1 MSLMRKIGLG
11 TALALTLA
19 LPALAA
25 DVTVKIAYENN
36 PGEPVD
42 LMMQKW
48 ADLVKERS
56 EGKVEFELYPSSQ
69 LGSKEDIIEQ
79 AKMGVNVITIADAGF
94 LVDYDPDMGVLYGP
108 YLADDTESLFRIYDG
123 EWFKEKELKLRDQG
137 IRIVIPNY
145 MYGARHILAKKK
157 IETPADMVGLKIRT
171 PNNNMQIKAIEL
183 MGGTPTPMPLGDV
196 YPALT
201 QGVIDGVENPLTVLH
216 GQKLDEQAKQL
227 SIVGYVTSAAFWLG
241 GESYF
246 QTLDPEVAKLIED
259 TGYEIGVESQKVAA
273 QDEADALEAMKAVGV
288 EVTTPDV
295 AAFKEAT
302 KPFYEQFPE
311 WTPGLYDRI
320 QAEIAAQ

>member
-1 MSLMRKIGLG
+1 MTMLKRIGLG
-11 TALALTLA
+11 SVLVLSLA
-19 LPALAA
+19 LPGWAA

-42 LMMQKW
+42 QMMHKW

-56 EGKVEFELYPSSQ
+56 EGKIEFELYPSSQ
-69 LGSKEDIIEQ
+69 LGSKEDVIEQ

-94 LVDYDPDMGVLYGP
+94 LVDYDPDWGVLYGP
-108 YLADDTESLFRIYDG
+108 YLADNVEALFRVYDG
-123 EWFKEKELKLRDQG
+123 EWFKEKEQKLREQG

-145 MYGARHILAKKK
+145 MYGTRHILAKKK
-157 IETPADMVGLKIRT
+157 IEKPADMAGLKIRT
-171 PNNNMQIKAIEL
+171 PNNEMQIKAIEL

-227 SIVGYVTSAAFWLG
+227 SLVGYITSAAFWLG

-246 QTLDPEVAKLIED
+246 QSLDPEMVKLIEE
-259 TGYEIGVESQKVAA
+259 TGHEIGLESQKVAIA
-273 QDEADALEAMKAVGV
+273 DEAKALEEMKAVGV
-288 EVTTPDV
+288 EVTTPDI

-302 KPFYEQFPE
+302 RPFYEQFPD
-311 WTPGLYDRI
+311 WTPGLYERI
-320 QAEIAAQ
+320 QADIAK

>member
-1 MSLMRKIGLG
+1 MSLMKRIGLG
-11 TALALTLA
+11 TAMVLALA
-19 LPALAA
+19 LPSLAA
-25 DVTVKIAYENN
+25 DVTVKVAYENN

-42 LMMQKW
+42 VMMHKW

-56 EGKVEFELYPSSQ
+56 GGKVEFELYPSSQ

-108 YLADDTESLFRIYDG
+108 YLADDTASLFRIYDG
-123 EWFKEKELKLRDQG
+123 EWFKEKEQKLREQG

-157 IETPADMVGLKIRT
+157 IEKPADMVGLKIRT

-227 SIVGYVTSAAFWLG
+227 SLVGYVTSAAFWLG
-241 GESYF
+241 GENYF
-246 QTLDPEVAKLIED
+246 QTLDPEVAKLIEE
-259 TGYEIGVESQKVAA
+259 TGYEIGVESQKAA
-273 QDEADALEAMKAVGV
+273 AEDEAKALEAMKAVGV
-288 EVTTPDV
+288 EVTNPDI

-302 KPFYEQFPE
+302 RPFYDQFPE

-320 QAEIAAQ
+320 QAEIAK

>member
-1 MSLMRKIGLG
+1 MSLMKRIGLG
-11 TALALTLA
+11 TAMVLAFA
-19 LPALAA
+19 LPSLAA
-25 DVTVKIAYENN
+25 DVTVKVAYENN

-42 LMMQKW
+42 VMMHKW

-79 AKMGVNVITIADAGF
+79 GKMGVNVITIADAGF

-108 YLADDTESLFRIYDG
+108 YLADDTASLFRIYDG
-123 EWFKEKELKLRDQG
+123 EWFKEKEQKLREQG

-157 IETPADMVGLKIRT
+157 IEKPGDMVGLKIRT

-227 SIVGYVTSAAFWLG
+227 SLVGYVTSAAFWLG

-246 QTLDPEVAKLIED
+246 QTLDPEVAKLIEE
-259 TGYEIGVESQKVAA
+259 TGHEIGVESQKVAA
-273 QDEADALEAMKAVGV
+273 EDEAKALEAMKAMGV
-288 EVTTPDV
+288 EVTQPDI

-320 QAEIAAQ
+320 QAEIAK

>member
-1 MSLMRKIGLG
+1 MSIVKKFGLG
-11 TALALTLA
+11 AAMALALA
-19 LPALAA
+19 VPSFAA
-25 DVTVKIAYENN
+25 DVTVKVAYENN

-42 LMMQKW
+42 LMMHKW

-56 EGKVEFELYPSSQ
+56 GGKVEFELYPSSQ

-94 LVDYDPDMGVLYGP
+94 LVDYDPDMGILYGP
-108 YLADDTESLFRIYDG
+108 YLADDTASLFRIYDG
-123 EWFKEKELKLRDQG
+123 EWFKEKEAKLREQG
-137 IRIVIPNY
+137 IRVVIPNY

-183 MGGTPTPMPLGDV
+183 MGATPTPMPLGDV

-216 GQKLDEQAKQL
+216 GQKLDEQAKEL
-227 SIVGYVTSAAFWLG
+227 SLVGYVTSAAFWLG
-241 GESYF
+241 GEPYF
-246 QTLDPEVAKLIED
+246 ETLDPEVAKLIEES
-259 TGYEIGVESQKVAA
+259 GYEIGVESQKVAA
-273 QDEADALEAMKAVGV
+273 EDEATALAAMEADGV
-288 EVTTPDV
+288 HVTHPDI
-295 AAFKEAT
+295 AAFKAAT
-302 KPFYEQFPE
+302 RPFYDAFPE

-320 QAEIAAQ
+320 QAEIAK

>member
-1 MSLMRKIGLG
+1 MSLMKRIGLG
-11 TALALTLA
+11 TAMVLALA
-19 LPALAA
+19 LPSLAA
-25 DVTVKIAYENN
+25 DVTVKVAYENN

-42 LMMQKW
+42 VMMHKW

-56 EGKVEFELYPSSQ
+56 GGKVEFELYPSSQ

-108 YLADDTESLFRIYDG
+108 YLADDTASLFRIYDG
-123 EWFKEKELKLRDQG
+123 EWFKEKEQKLREQG

-157 IETPADMVGLKIRT
+157 IEKPADMVGLKIRT

-227 SIVGYVTSAAFWLG
+227 SLVGYVTSAAFWLG

-246 QTLDPEVAKLIED
+246 QTLDPEVAKLIEE
-259 TGYEIGVESQKVAA
+259 TGYEIGVESQKAA
-273 QDEADALEAMKAVGV
+273 AEDEAKALEAMKAVGV
-288 EVTTPDV
+288 EVTNPDI

-302 KPFYEQFPE
+302 RPFYDQFPE

-320 QAEIAAQ
+320 QAEIAK